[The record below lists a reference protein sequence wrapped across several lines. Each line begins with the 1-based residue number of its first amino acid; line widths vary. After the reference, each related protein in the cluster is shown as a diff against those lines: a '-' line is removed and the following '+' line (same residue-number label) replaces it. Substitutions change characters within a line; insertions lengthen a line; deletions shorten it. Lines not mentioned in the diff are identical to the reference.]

1 MATRRSEFGYGSGRR
16 RTASITENNAV
27 LAPIPSPSVRTA
39 TAVNP
44 AFFRNMRI
52 PKRMSFQRVSMQ
64 VLGRN
69 ILCGC
74 EQRSLKA
81 FAKHRIIQEHAH
93 VERRRVPARF
103 TGPVERWCCARWGR
117 RGMPE
122 SKHPVFGF
130 CWNTDR
136 VKPREA
142 KEARAQPTKIKT
154 KDPSTPVSAPQKP
167 TAGFWGP
174 RISRAGETRGN
185 PPPLR
190 MLKR

>member
-27 LAPIPSPSVRTA
+27 LAPIPSPIARTA

-64 VLGRN
+64 VLRRN

-103 TGPVERWCCARWGR
+103 RGPVERWCCARWVGAGCR
-117 RGMPE
+117 SRNILCLAFVGTLIGSRQEKPKKQE
-122 SKHPVFGF
+122 HKQPKSKQKILRLRSLHPKNQLQVFG
-130 CWNTDR
+130 
-136 VKPREA
+136 
-142 KEARAQPTKIKT
+142 
-154 KDPSTPVSAPQKP
+154 DPASPALEK
-167 TAGFWGP
+167 
-174 RISRAGETRGN
+174 RAGTL
-185 PPPLR
+185 LR
-190 MLKR
+190 SGC